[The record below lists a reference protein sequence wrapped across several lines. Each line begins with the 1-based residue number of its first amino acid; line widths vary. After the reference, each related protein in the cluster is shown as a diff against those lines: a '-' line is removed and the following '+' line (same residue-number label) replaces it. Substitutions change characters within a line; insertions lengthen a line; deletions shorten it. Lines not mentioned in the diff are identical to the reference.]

1 MTIAYDGTDYHG
13 WQRQQQD
20 IITIQEVVEKA
31 IGFAIGRAV
40 TIRGSGRTDAGVH
53 AAGQV
58 ANFFTDTPIPER
70 RLHQVINR
78 YLPWD
83 IRVLRAEPV
92 GDDFNAIASA
102 TSKLYRYSVYNYPTI
117 PIPLVKYNYHF
128 YPPCDIAVMQEAA
141 GVLVGEHDFSSFS
154 SGCEARQSNVRKL
167 LRCQVSKEYHQIYF
181 DLEGT
186 GFLYHMVRNIV
197 GTLLEIG
204 RGHWPID
211 KMKEILE
218 SADRRQAGPMAPAQ
232 GLSLQ
237 WVRYE

>member
-1 MTIAYDGTDYHG
+1 LTIAYDGTAYHG
-13 WQRQQQD
+13 WQRQQQNL
-20 IITIQEVVEKA
+20 ITIQEVLEKA
-31 IGFAIGRAV
+31 VGFATGRAV
-40 TIRGSGRTDAGVH
+40 SIKGAGRTDAGVH

-70 RLHQVINR
+70 RLHQVINKR
-78 YLPWD
+78 LPWD

-92 GDDFNAIASA
+92 GENFDAITSA
-102 TSKLYRYSVYNYPTI
+102 TSKLYRYTVYNHSTI
-117 PIPLVKYNYHF
+117 PIPLVRYNYHF
-128 YPPCDIAVMQEAA
+128 YPPCDLAA
-141 GVLVGEHDFSSFS
+141 LQAAAQVVVGEHDFTSFS
-154 SGCEARQSNVRKL
+154 STGSPRTTNVRNL
-167 LRCQVSKEYHQIYF
+167 LRCEVSRLDHQIFF
-181 DLEGT
+181 DLEAT

-211 KMKEILE
+211 KMGEILA
-218 SADRRQAGPMAPAQ
+218 SSDRRQAGPLAPAQ